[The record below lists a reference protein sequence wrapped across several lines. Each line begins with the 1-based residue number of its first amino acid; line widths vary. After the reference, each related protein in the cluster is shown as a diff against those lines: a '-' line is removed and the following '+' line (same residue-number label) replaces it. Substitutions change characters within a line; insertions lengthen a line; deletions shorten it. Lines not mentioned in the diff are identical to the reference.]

1 MGTAATAP
9 ELQEPTP
16 GPGQA
21 VDVLAPPRRL
31 RPNRQLV
38 AGTIVL
44 ALVAGGAVLAPLLT
58 HWNPG
63 AQELIARL
71 QPPFWGPGGSTSHLL
86 GTDGF
91 GRDVFSRLL
100 YGARSS
106 LLIALTAV
114 LLSGVIGVALG
125 LLAGYAGGWAETIV
139 MRLVDAQ
146 QALPSVLVALMVVG
160 LFGTSLTNLTLV
172 LALTGW
178 AVYSRILF
186 GVVRGIRGLEFVNA
200 AIALG
205 ASSPSIVFR
214 HVLPNS
220 LSPVIV
226 ISTLQVGRMLL
237 LEAGLSFL
245 GLGVP
250 ESLPAWGTML
260 ADGERNIFTAAYLTT
275 IPGLA
280 ITATVFG
287 INLLGDGLR
296 RALDPNLGAR

>member
-1 MGTAATAP
+1 MSATTTTP
-9 ELQEPTP
+9 ESLQSPVR
-16 GPGQA
+16 GPA
-21 VDVLAPPRRL
+21 LDALAPPRRL
-31 RPNRQLV
+31 RPNRPLV
-38 AGTIVL
+38 AGATVL
-44 ALVAGGAVLAPLLT
+44 ALVFAGAVFAPWLT
-58 HWNPG
+58 HWNPASQG
-63 AQELIARL
+63 LIARL
-71 QPPFWGPGGSTSHLL
+71 LPPFWGPGGSTSHLL

-100 YGARSS
+100 YGARYS
-106 LLIALTAV
+106 LLIALSAV
-114 LLSGVIGVALG
+114 LLSGLIGVILG
-125 LLAGYAGGWAETIV
+125 LLAGYVGGWVETIV
-139 MRLVDAQ
+139 MRLVDGQ
-146 QALPSVLVALMVVG
+146 QALPAVLVALMVVG
-160 LFGTSLTNLTLV
+160 LFGNSVTNITLV
-172 LALTGW
+172 LAITGW
-178 AVYSRILF
+178 ATYSRILF

-200 AIALG
+200 SIALG
-205 ASSPSIVFR
+205 ASSASVVFR

-220 LSPVIV
+220 LSPIIV
-226 ISTLQVGRMLL
+226 ISTLQVGRMML

-280 ITATVFG
+280 ITFTVFG

>member
-1 MGTAATAP
+1 MGAAATTP
-9 ELQEPTP
+9 GLQEPAP
-16 GPGQA
+16 GPA
-21 VDVLAPPRRL
+21 IDVLAPPRRL

-38 AGTIVL
+38 AGAVVL
-44 ALVAGGAVLAPLLT
+44 ALVAGGAVLAPVLT
-58 HWNPG
+58 HWNP
-63 AQELIARL
+63 ATQELIARL
-71 QPPFWGPGGSTSHLL
+71 RPPFWGPGGSTSHLL

-100 YGARSS
+100 FGARSS

-114 LLSGVIGVALG
+114 ALSGVIGVALG
-125 LLAGYAGGWAETIV
+125 LLAGYTGGWAETIV

-146 QALPSVLVALMVVG
+146 QALPSVLLALMVVG